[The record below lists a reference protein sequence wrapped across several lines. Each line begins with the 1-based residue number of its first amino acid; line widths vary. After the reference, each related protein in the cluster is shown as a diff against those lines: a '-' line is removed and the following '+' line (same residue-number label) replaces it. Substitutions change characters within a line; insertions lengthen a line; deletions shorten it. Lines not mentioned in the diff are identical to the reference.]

1 MNNSN
6 CFTATASHAV
16 CILLLCSL
24 VVFSGCGKKLAQYE
38 DAPVQDNKII
48 IPLRDVRDGKAHF
61 FMYTRGGRQINFFV
75 RTDAKGAVS
84 SYFDACY
91 TCYKHKKGYRQE
103 GSDLICNECG
113 MKFGL
118 ADETW
123 EAKGGC
129 DPILLK
135 STVEGD
141 NLIIETAVIEKGV
154 KLFR

>member
-1 MNNSN
+1 MYDSYRSTLS
-6 CFTATASHAV
+6 FAV
-16 CILLLCSL
+16 GIVVLCSL
-24 VVFSGCGKKLAQYE
+24 LILSGCSKKLTQYP
-38 DAPVQDNKII
+38 DASVHDNKII
-48 IPLRDVRDGKAHF
+48 VPLRDVRDGKAHF
-61 FMYTRGGRQINFFV
+61 FTYTGGGGQINFFV

-103 GSDLICNECG
+103 GSELICNECG

-118 ADETW
+118 SDETW
-123 EAKGGC
+123 PAKGGC

-135 STVEGD
+135 STIEGD
-141 NLIIETAVIEKGV
+141 NLIIEAAVIEKGA

>member
-1 MNNSN
+1 MNNSTR
-6 CFTATASHAV
+6 FTASHAV
-16 CILLLCSL
+16 CIVVLSSL
-24 VVFSGCGKKLAQYE
+24 VVLSGCSKKLAQYQN
-38 DAPVQDNKII
+38 ALVHDNKII

-75 RTDAKGAVS
+75 RTDAKGTVS

-91 TCYKHKKGYRQE
+91 TCYKQKKGYRQE
-103 GSDLICNECG
+103 GPDLICNECG

-118 ADETW
+118 SDETW
-123 EAKGGC
+123 ETKGGC

-135 STVEGD
+135 STIEGD
-141 NLIIETAVIEKGV
+141 NLIIETAVIEKGM